1 MVRFEPGLSAS
12 GLDIVLLQGPVG
24 FNHFYV
30 VWEEIGIFK
39 KSKEASE
46 TPNILEKEWGDLGKQ
61 GWGWGSL

>member
-1 MVRFEPGLSAS
+1 MNLVCLLLAW
-12 GLDIVLLQGPVG
+12 VLCYRALLV

-30 VWEEIGIFK
+30 VWEETGIFK

-46 TPNILEKEWGDLGKQ
+46 TPNVLEKEWGDLGKQ